1 MDECDVTIYH
11 NPKCS
16 NSRGALALIREAGI
30 EPHIVD
36 YLKTP
41 PSRAALADLL
51 ARADLTPRQA
61 IRTKEALYREL
72 RLDAADDDALLD
84 AMAAHPVLIE
94 RPLVVTPN
102 GVRLCRPPERVV
114 DLLPR

>member
-1 MDECDVTIYH
+1 MDVTIYH